1 MQSKFTIRKFKF
13 NYKTKDLKPKISI
26 MQLHD
31 LSAYNFK
38 EEKIYHTENSIELQP
53 FINIFKENANKCFQ
67 SFFKAFFEFKLY
79 F

>member
-1 MQSKFTIRKFKF
+1 
-13 NYKTKDLKPKISI
+13 